1 MIRRIFTLLL
11 TFLLILIGILLLNTF
26 RAKPWPR
33 YSVTNTELLLPDSA
47 IIHMSRAIQ
56 IPTISISDT
65 SMIDTAAYRK
75 FASFLEQAYPLIHQK
90 LSKTIINTFS
100 YIYEWKG
107 QNASFAPIV
116 LMGHYDVVPV
126 EQVVIGK
133 WTVPPFSGAIT
144 DTCIWGRGAADD
156 KSSVI
161 SILEGT
167 EAMLRRGFVP
177 QRTIYLCF
185 GHDEEISGKG
195 ADAIVRYFEQK
206 KIRPEMVLDE
216 GGEITIQNAT
226 EFSRPIAVIGVA
238 EKGYASYELI
248 VEKAG
253 GHSSIP
259 AKETSIDILAAA
271 LYKLRTTESAARLTP
286 QLTEFLNRVGSS
298 SNKFINRLA
307 AANMW
312 LFEGQVKKIVEK
324 EPEGYAMTHTTIVP
338 TIIESGIKDNVV
350 PTRAKAI
357 VNSRILTGETTKS
370 VEDYIRKVI
379 SDDRVTIKLMGKMGT
394 DPSAAT
400 SSGSPAFKRVESAL
414 SKIVPDVIPSPY
426 QMVGATDSRF
436 YRRISDGI
444 VNFFPMT
451 DAKGYHGID
460 ERIPILDLKRGI
472 HFVQT
477 IISESDSIFLKS
489 K

>member
-1 MIRRIFTLLL
+1 MGRKILALLL
-11 TFLLILIGILLLNTF
+11 LFLLLIIGVLLLNTF
-26 RAKPWPR
+26 RAKPWPK
-33 YSVTNTELLLPDSA
+33 YIVTNKALVISDSA
-47 IIHMSRAIQ
+47 IRHMSQAIQ

-65 SMIDTAAYRK
+65 SAIDTAAYQK
-75 FASFLEQAYPLIHQK
+75 FASFLEQSYPLIHQK

-107 QNASFAPIV
+107 QNGSFAPIV

-126 EQVVIGK
+126 EQAVINK
-133 WTVPPFSGAIT
+133 LSVAPFSGTIT

-161 SILEGT
+161 AILEGT
-167 EAMLRRGFVP
+167 EAMLRNGFTP

-195 ADAIVRYFEQK
+195 ADAIVKYFEQR

-238 EKGYASYELI
+238 EKGYASYELL

-271 LYKLRTTESAARLTP
+271 LHKLRTTESPARLTP
-286 QLTEFLNRVGSS
+286 QLSEFLDRVGSS
-298 SNKFINRLA
+298 SNKFISRLA

-312 LFEGQVKKIVEK
+312 LFEGQIKKIVEK

-370 VEDYIRKVI
+370 VEEYIRKVI
-379 SDDRVTIKLMGKMGT
+379 ADERVAIKLIGKMGT
-394 DPSAAT
+394 DPSPAT
-400 SSGSPAFKRVESAL
+400 SSGSPAFKRIESAL

-436 YRRISDGI
+436 YRRISDGV

-477 IISESDSIFLKS
+477 IISESDSVFS